1 MSFASPAFLL
11 GLLVVPL
18 AVAAYLWMERRRSAG
33 AEQFAAPGMLE
44 SVAPVQPGWRR
55 HAPMWLYGV
64 AVTVLAVALAR
75 PQATVAVPVERAS
88 VILAIDQSG
97 SMEARDVAPTRLEA
111 ARRAARSFLEE
122 VPDDL
127 RVGTVIFN
135 HAVRS
140 AEAPTT
146 DRAEVGASIDSLRSS
161 GGTATGD
168 ALDSSLR
175 LLAASRRGDR
185 RPPPAAIVLLSD
197 GTSTHGSDPIPVA
210 RRARARHIPIY
221 TVALGTDGGTIEVR
235 RPDGSTS
242 TERVPPDRDTLRE
255 IARLSRGRYYEAT
268 AAPELDEV
276 YERLGSQ
283 VSTRP
288 ERREITAAFAA
299 AGALLM
305 LTGGGASLRWFGRL
319 P

>member
-1 MSFASPAFLL
+1 MTSRP
-11 GLLVVPL
+11 
-18 AVAAYLWMERRRSAG
+18 
-33 AEQFAAPGMLE
+33 
-44 SVAPVQPGWRR
+44 PGWRR
-55 HAPMWLYGV
+55 
-64 AVTVLAVALAR
+64 
-75 PQATVAVPVERAS
+75 RAG
-88 VILAIDQSG
+88 Q
-97 SMEARDVAPTRLEA
+97 
-111 ARRAARSFLEE
+111 RASFLEE